1 MMFEIRGRNIKQIPA
16 YVRGIKT
23 DTQRLPL
30 PDCNIWNVGSSVN
43 ERIYRDDN
51 FKWWQP
57 RMCSSAS
64 E

>member
-1 MMFEIRGRNIKQIPA
+1 MFEIRGRNIKQIPA

-51 FKWWQP
+51 FKW
-57 RMCSSAS
+57 
-64 E
+64 